1 MARTLPQARD
11 EFIVAMNRDTAGT
24 DRPRLLAVL
33 DALIAWSTARPELV
47 RFRPEDSTKG
57 ALSFERV
64 GTKLVFWT
72 ATPRRG
78 DTPRLELLPRATKA
92 LTSEQRAAAVAALNA
107 QSREVLEEDDPLRI
121 GFGALKNLTAR
132 AAVFALMEELLVI
145 TTPTE
150 RAATRAAERPA
161 LVNAS

>member
-33 DALIAWSTARPELV
+33 DALIAWSVARPTLV

-57 ALSFERV
+57 VLTFERV

-72 ATPRRG
+72 ATPRRA

-92 LTSEQRAAAVAALNA
+92 LTPEERAAAVAALNA
-107 QSREVLEEDDPLRI
+107 HSREVLEADEPLRI
-121 GFGALKNLTAR
+121 SLGALKNPAAR
-132 AAVFALMEELLVI
+132 AAIFALMEELLVI
-145 TTPTE
+145 TNP
-150 RAATRAAERPA
+150 AERPS